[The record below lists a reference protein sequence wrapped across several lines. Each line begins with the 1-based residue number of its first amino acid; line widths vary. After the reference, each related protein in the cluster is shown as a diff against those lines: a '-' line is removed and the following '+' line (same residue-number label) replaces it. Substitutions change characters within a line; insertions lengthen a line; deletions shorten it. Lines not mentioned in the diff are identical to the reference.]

1 MNPTSGY
8 HINLLGT
15 ISPKILGS
23 SESFYRAELKA
34 SGYYS
39 ILNEAIIFMGGAKF
53 GTVGGFANSDEAPLY
68 ERYFLGGGDSLRG
81 FKYRSIS
88 PRDPNGVPMG
98 GQTMML
104 LTGEISH
111 PIWNFIRG
119 AVFTDIGNV
128 WGDSWE
134 FGKVNI
140 GIGYGLRIIVPYLNA
155 PIKLDLAYPILNEQ
169 EGEKEK
175 LRFHFNMGFTF

>member
-1 MNPTSGY
+1 
-8 HINLLGT
+8 
-15 ISPKILGS
+15 
-23 SESFYRAELKA
+23 
-34 SGYYS
+34 
-39 ILNEAIIFMGGAKF
+39 
-53 GTVGGFANSDEAPLY
+53 
-68 ERYFLGGGDSLRG
+68 
-81 FKYRSIS
+81 
-88 PRDPNGVPMG
+88 
-98 GQTMML
+98 MML

-140 GIGYGLRIIVPYLNA
+140 GVGYGLRIIVPYLNA
-155 PIKLDLAYPILNEQ
+155 PIKLDLAYPVLNEQ
-169 EGEKEK
+169 DGEKSK